1 VVGLCA
7 RRPQIGGFQ
16 TPGLVHELFLRPLT
30 YDAPIRNDRDV
41 AAQPL
46 HFFEIVGRQE
56 DRLAVAIHLL
66 QIAPQIPAQF
76 DVDPGGW
83 LVEDQQFRIVDHRA
97 SQNDAA
103 LETAGEF
110 PETFLRVLGPDPYCV
125 VYVQPSR
132 RPADGRYGENPN
144 RLYKHLQLQ
153 VILKPPPADIQ
164 NIYLESIRAI
174 GIKLAEHD
182 IRFEEDNWESPTLGA
197 WGIGWQVLLD
207 GLEITQFTYFQQCG
221 GIDLDPV
228 SVELT
233 YGLDRIA
240 AYLQNVD
247 NVFDLR
253 WSRNRSYGEVRL
265 AEEQQF
271 SAYSFDY
278 ADPEITRKLFDLHE
292 REANALL
299 EAFAHADEEGKRR
312 FPVLAAYDQ
321 CLKCSHLFNVLD
333 SRGVISVTERATLI
347 GRVRQI
353 AIRIAKAYLI
363 QRELY
368 GNSTSGEA
376 GQVSA

>member
-1 VVGLCA
+1 MREGVRHSVKSQVKHEEKKSQKLLEPSFQDLILELEEFWADRYCVLQQ
-7 RRPQIGGFQ
+7 PYDTEIG
-16 TPGLVHELFLRPLT
+16 
-30 YDAPIRNDRDV
+30 
-41 AAQPL
+41 
-46 HFFEIVGRQE
+46 
-56 DRLAVAIHLL
+56 
-66 QIAPQIPAQF
+66 
-76 DVDPGGW
+76 
-83 LVEDQQFRIVDHRA
+83 
-97 SQNDAA
+97 
-103 LETAGEF
+103 AGTMH
-110 PETFLRVLGPDPYCV
+110 PETFLRVLGPEAYRV
-125 VYVQPSR
+125 AYVQPSR

-164 NIYLESIRAI
+164 NLYLQSIRAI
-174 GIKLAEHD
+174 GIKLSEHD

-240 AYLQNVD
+240 AYLQSVD

-253 WSRNRSYGEVRL
+253 WSCHRRYGEVRL

-278 ADPEITRKLFDLHE
+278 ANPEITRKLFDLHE

-299 EAFAHADEEGKRR
+299 EAFGQASDEVKRR

-353 AIRIAKAYLI
+353 ACRIANAYLA
-363 QRELY
+363 QRSLA
-368 GNSTSGEA
+368 SAPVSKAVRGEA
-376 GQVSA
+376 